1 MFVVYGKPNCINC
14 DKAKAMLNSA
24 GFEFDYVDVTKDQK
38 AFDRLSALGLK
49 SLPQVWDKN
58 NVHYPT
64 VEDLREA
71 IIEMM

>member
-14 DKAKAMLNSA
+14 DKAKAMLNNA

-38 AFDRLSALGLK
+38 AFDRLSVMGLK
-49 SLPQVWDKN
+49 SLPQIWDKN
-58 NVHYPT
+58 DVHYPT